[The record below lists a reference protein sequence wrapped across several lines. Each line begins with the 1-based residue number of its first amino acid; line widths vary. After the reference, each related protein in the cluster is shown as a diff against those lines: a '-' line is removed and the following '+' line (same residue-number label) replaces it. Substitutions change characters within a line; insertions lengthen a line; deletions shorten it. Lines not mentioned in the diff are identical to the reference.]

1 MGRTF
6 QFECPQCHYRAV
18 VSGGAD
24 RGVHCA
30 VQTILCRDCHQ
41 LFDVLTRIRQGA
53 DHVEASPAQTKSA
66 RTRLPDGVVI
76 PPLRLIEN
84 SWNDFSPGPRPAVA
98 LRPQVWT
105 EVKPACPAADFHRI
119 EFWNEPGRCP
129 RCGNYLEK
137 NSALPR
143 RLWD

>member
-6 QFECPQCHYRAV
+6 QFECPHCQYRTL

-24 RGVHCA
+24 RGVNCA
-30 VQTILCRDCHQ
+30 VQTILCRDCHR
-41 LFDVLTRIRQGA
+41 LFDVLTRVRQRA
-53 DHVEASPAQTKSA
+53 DAAEPPPVPAQSV
-66 RTRLPDGVVI
+66 RTRLPVGVTI

-84 SWNDFSPGPRPAVA
+84 PRGDFLSKPGGPAKAGAWHWIELKPGCPVA
-98 LRPQVWT
+98 
-105 EVKPACPAADFHRI
+105 AFHRI

-129 RCGNYLEK
+129 RCGSYLEK
-137 NSALPR
+137 NAFPY